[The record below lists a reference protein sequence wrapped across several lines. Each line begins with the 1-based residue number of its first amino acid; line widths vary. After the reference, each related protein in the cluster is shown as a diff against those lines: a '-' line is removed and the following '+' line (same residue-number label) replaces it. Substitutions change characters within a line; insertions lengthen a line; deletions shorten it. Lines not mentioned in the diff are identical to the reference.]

1 MSGIWG
7 NIIDSAD
14 VEKAL
19 LAHLKAWH
27 DTSLA
32 AALRDKDPEEE
43 IWPDH
48 ADVEP
53 IQTYDVKHM
62 VAEKWPEDALPMYLA
77 SSPGMAEDPVQDEE
91 GLISAVYGVLLIAI
105 AEGGGPDPETDA
117 KDLSRLYANAAIL
130 SIMQEP
136 SLKAGG
142 DVMFAEGITLG
153 QVTNYAITK
162 GVEGERNISAVS
174 IPLLIGVPDILDT
187 TGGPIEPLE
196 DPNEE
201 PDPWPEVKPGGGS
214 VEVRHVD

>member
-32 AALRDKDPEEE
+32 AALRDKDALEE

-53 IQTYDVKHM
+53 IQTYGVKHM

-77 SSPGMAEDPVQDEE
+77 SSPGMAQDPEQDEE

-105 AEGGGPDPETDA
+105 CDGYDEDDA
-117 KDLSRLYANAAIL
+117 KELSRLYANAAIL

-136 SLKAGG
+136 SLKAGA
-142 DVMFAEGITLG
+142 DKMFAEDVKLG

-162 GVEGERNISAVS
+162 GVEAERNLSAVS
-174 IPLLIGVPDILDT
+174 IPLLIAVPDILDT
-187 TGGPIEPLE
+187 TGGPLEPLE
-196 DPNEE
+196 DPDVE
-201 PDPWPEVKPGGGS
+201 PPDWPTVKDGGGS
-214 VEVRHVD
+214 VEVRMPE